1 MTAPT
6 TLTFLYGNASQQFA
20 TKQWTWI
27 ALRVSA
33 LLVDST
39 YIPLINKDKNV
50 SDIPA
55 GSIAARSNA
64 LGAYMTAQ
72 TSIYGICN
80 GILPTFDGV
89 SWPNP
94 ITAIVLYVDT
104 GIDSTSQ
111 LIYYSSA
118 GVGFPLIVDG
128 FNYYIAPN
136 LTYGGWFQ
144 V

>member
-55 GSIAARSNA
+55 GAIAARSNV
-64 LGAYMTAQ
+64 LGSYMEAQ
-72 TSIYGICN
+72 TSVNGLCYGL
-80 GILPTFDGV
+80 LPQFDGV
-89 SWPNP
+89 TWPNP
-94 ITAIVLYVDT
+94 IIGIILYVDT
-104 GIDSTSQ
+104 GVDSTSE

-118 GVGFPLIVDG
+118 GAGFPFTAVGSWYDCLRSV
-128 FNYYIAPN
+128 
-136 LTYGGWFQ
+136 LLR
-144 V
+144 